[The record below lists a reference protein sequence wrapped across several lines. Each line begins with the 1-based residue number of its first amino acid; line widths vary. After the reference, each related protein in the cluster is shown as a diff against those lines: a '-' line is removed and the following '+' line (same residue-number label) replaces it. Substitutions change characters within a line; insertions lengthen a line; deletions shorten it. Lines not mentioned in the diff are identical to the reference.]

1 MDRGK
6 RRDLLRSLALFELCA
21 RGPDGS
27 KLEKEICMPKSK
39 SVELRS
45 SDVKEK
51 RSKPV
56 VVLRGCLKVVRLLV
70 SLFNAADKLWD
81 VVSNLF

>member
-1 MDRGK
+1 
-6 RRDLLRSLALFELCA
+6 
-21 RGPDGS
+21 
-27 KLEKEICMPKSK
+27 MPKSK

-70 SLFNAADKLWD
+70 SLFNTVDKLWD

>member
-1 MDRGK
+1 
-6 RRDLLRSLALFELCA
+6 
-21 RGPDGS
+21 
-27 KLEKEICMPKSK
+27 MPKSK

-56 VVLRGCLKVVRLLV
+56 LLLRGCLRAVRLLV
-70 SLFNAADKLWD
+70 SLFNAVDKLWD

>member
-1 MDRGK
+1 MGHNLK
-6 RRDLLRSLALFELCA
+6 GFY
-21 RGPDGS
+21 
-27 KLEKEICMPKSK
+27 MPKSK

-45 SDVKEK
+45 SAVKGK

-70 SLFNAADKLWD
+70 SLFNAVDKLWD